1 MHGANILTGLTSYG
15 DLPTT
20 EDIVNRCV
28 TEQRALLWR
37 CTGVASRQITEYLS
51 VGELSGDTTND
62 GKNVEPND
70 DPYGSTTGPSG
81 GGDVGFSVHIRLE
94 L

>member
-1 MHGANILTGLTSYG
+1 M
-15 DLPTT
+15 
-20 EDIVNRCV
+20 
-28 TEQRALLWR
+28 
-37 CTGVASRQITEYLS
+37 ASRQITEYLS